1 MTYRGWA
8 VLGLLLLSTPL
19 RADELIW
26 RPEGAA
32 DIPTVLTPA
41 RLRQPQSEVPA
52 SVTVIDRTLIDAS
65 GARELY
71 QVLRL
76 VPGMVAV
83 KADGNVPTVAYHGTL
98 ARDTRRMLV
107 LVDGRS
113 VYQPGFSRVLWN
125 DIPVDLNDVERI
137 EVTRGPN
144 AAAYGANAF
153 TGIVN
158 IITRHPQDM
167 PGGSVMLR
175 GGNNGVRDA
184 RLTDVQHWAGGGV
197 RTTVA
202 RRADDGYDKPFRGRE
217 IRDGK
222 VVETL
227 DVRLSHDLNR
237 RDSVDVMLGGA
248 RSDLARLEE
257 GALLDFAEVYG
268 APDET
273 SQSVFAQARWQRV
286 FSPDH
291 ALRLQ
296 VYGQHTDGNQ
306 RTELCPRDIRTGAVG
321 PGGALLY
328 SREMRDLFE
337 ATGRDTLATVVA
349 AATPG
354 TDAAIDQRYAALVN
368 SGAGPFCHRLQQDVT
383 ERRVD
388 IEIEDTVRLHERVRL
403 VTGGSLRRDEAR
415 SDALLDGSV
424 SNQTRALFGNLELIP
439 LNSVHVNLGGYW
451 QWDQIN
457 SGRLSPRAAVI
468 WRPAP
473 GHGVRL
479 VYSEAVRNV
488 DIYEERAN
496 TALRPALLPA
506 TYAADTVGLLGWAD
520 PQLFVTQTSP
530 GDLKPE
536 RIRSREIGYFG
547 RAGQFEL
554 DVRVFDEALRDLISQ
569 PTNPFRFE
577 ANNDTQ
583 VTQRGWESQLAWRP
597 HPRHLLRG
605 TYARRHGDAPIVA
618 ETRLFAR
625 HMSSM
630 LWRYDFRD
638 GWMFSSSYYLARRYD
653 DFTYEQ
659 LSAQL
664 MRRQRLGRHELSLAG
679 TVEHNVS
686 GDSIVFRRNDY
697 LDRSRYW
704 LSATLHF

>member
-1 MTYRGWA
+1 MYRGWA
-8 VLGLLLLSTPL
+8 VLGLLLLSAPL
-19 RADELIW
+19 KAADLSW

-52 SVTVIDRTLIDAS
+52 SVTVIDRALIEAS

-113 VYQPGFSRVLWN
+113 VYQPGFARVLWN

-153 TGIVN
+153 TGIIN

-184 RLTDVQHWAGGGV
+184 RLTDVQHWTGGGV

-202 RRADDGYDKPFRGRE
+202 RRADEGYDKPFRGRE
-217 IRDGK
+217 IRDAK

-227 DVRLSHDLNR
+227 DVRLAHELNR
-237 RDSVDVMLGGA
+237 RDTVEVMFGGA
-248 RSDLARLEE
+248 RSDVERLEDS
-257 GALLDFAEVYG
+257 ALLSFADVYG

-273 SQSVFAQARWQRV
+273 SRSAFAQARWQRV

-291 ALRLQ
+291 ALKVQ
-296 VYGQHTDGNQ
+296 VYGQHSDGNL
-306 RTELCPRDIRTGAVG
+306 RTELCPLDIRTGTVG

-328 SREMRDLFE
+328 SREMRELFE
-337 ATGRDTLATVVA
+337 ALGRDTNMTVLA
-349 AATPG
+349 AATGADP
-354 TDAAIDQRYAALVN
+354 AVNQRYNTLVS
-368 SGAGPFCHRLQQDVT
+368 SGAGPFCHRLAQDVT
-383 ERRVD
+383 EQRVD
-388 IEIEDTVRLHERVRL
+388 LEIEDTLRLHERVRL
-403 VTGGSLRRDEAR
+403 VTGGSLRRDYAR
-415 SDALLDGSV
+415 SDALLDG
-424 SNQTRALFGNLELIP
+424 NATNHIRALFGNLELIP
-439 LNSVHVNLGGYW
+439 LNSLHFNLGGYW

-457 SGRLSPRAAVI
+457 NGRFSPRVAAI

-488 DIYEERAN
+488 DLYEEKGN
-496 TALRPALLPA
+496 TALRPSLLPDS
-506 TYAADTVGLLGWAD
+506 YAADTAGLLGWDD
-520 PQLFVTQTSP
+520 PQLFVTQTSA

-536 RIRSREIGYFG
+536 RIRSREVGYFG
-547 RAGQFEL
+547 RAGAFEL
-554 DVRVFDEALRDLISQ
+554 DVRVFDESLRDLISQ

-605 TYARRHGDAPIVA
+605 TYARRHGEAPIVA

-630 LWRYDFRD
+630 LWRYDFMD
-638 GWMFSSSYYLARRYD
+638 GWMFSSSYYLGRQYD

-659 LSAQL
+659 VNAQL
-664 MRRQRLGRHELSLAG
+664 VRRQRLGRHEVSMAG
-679 TVEHNVS
+679 TVEHNIS